1 MRKYL
6 TEIVEVAGIHNL
18 AGFNDDAGMLL
29 SMPLKHTLWRRVI
42 SNWAAGLVVQGEIA
56 YQEALQVVY
65 QLAYAQAKF
74 TYNL

>member
-1 MRKYL
+1 
-6 TEIVEVAGIHNL
+6 
-18 AGFNDDAGMLL
+18 MLL
-29 SMPLKHTLWRRVI
+29 SMPLKHALWRRVI

-65 QLAYAQAKF
+65 QLAYAQAKL